1 MDGSFRT
8 FFTVPFF
15 VALCLIGTVNQDT
28 GNYATVPTEQPTIT
42 NDPLPSRSMSPIDAG
57 VWKVVRV
64 VDGDTLVV
72 GTPVFQRKQEFV
84 FDLQSCGGLAA
95 ALVQYLVGCLQD
107 FKHPM
112 K

>member
-1 MDGSFRT
+1 MTLLLAGIILAL
-8 FFTVPFF
+8 FF
-15 VALCLIGTVNQDT
+15 LGRSIGLSVTSTRIVFGLESPSISVFAPDHRTVNVTDD
-28 GNYATVPTEQPTIT
+28 GIVFV
-42 NDPLPSRSMSPIDAG
+42 G
-57 VWKVVRV
+57 KVFHSA
-64 VDGDTLVV
+64 V

-107 FKHPM
+107 FKQPM